1 MSSYRYEG
9 ARIEEEAAKFE
20 AKTLCRA
27 IRNVQNKREKAME
40 EEEEKGKE
48 EIVRIVA
55 TRSKPHLQA
64 IYTHYQEICGQN
76 MDEV

>member
-9 ARIEEEAAKFE
+9 PRIEEQTAKFE

-27 IRNVQNKREKAME
+27 MRNADKKREEALE
-40 EEEEKGKE
+40 EEEEV
-48 EIVRIVA
+48 VRIIA
-55 TRSKPHLQA
+55 TRSKPHLQS
-64 IYTHYQEICGQN
+64 IYCHYQEICGHN